1 VDSTQGYYFEDLSEG
16 MEATF
21 AKTVTEAD
29 VVQFAGVT
37 GDLNPVHVN
46 EDYAEQTQFGGRI
59 AHGMLSAGFIST
71 VLGTRLPGPGTIYL
85 SQEVRFRRPVRIG
98 DTVTARVRVA
108 SLKDDKG
115 IVTLAT
121 DCLVG
126 GKPVITGEA
135 VVMVP
140 KRPAEQ

>member
-1 VDSTQGYYFEDLSEG
+1 MDSTQGFFFEDLSEG

-29 VVQFAGVT
+29 VVLFAGIT

-46 EDYAEQTQFGGRI
+46 DEYAANTQFKGRI
-59 AHGMLSAGFIST
+59 AHGMLTASFIST
-71 VLGTRLPGPGTIYL
+71 LLGTRLPGPGTIYL
-85 SQEVRFRRPVRIG
+85 SQEVRFRRPVRVG
-98 DTVTARVRVA
+98 DTVTARVRVTE
-108 SLKDDKG
+108 LREDKG

-121 DCLVG
+121 DCLVD
-126 GKPVITGEA
+126 GKEVVTGQA

-140 KRPAEQ
+140 RRPE